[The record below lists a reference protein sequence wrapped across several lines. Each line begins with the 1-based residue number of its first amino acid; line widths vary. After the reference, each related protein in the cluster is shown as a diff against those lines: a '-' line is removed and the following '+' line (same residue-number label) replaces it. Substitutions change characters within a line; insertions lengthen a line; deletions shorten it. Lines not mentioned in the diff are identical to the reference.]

1 MTRDK
6 RQLGKAMIFGLA
18 PLFLAVIFLAGCGVG
33 SRRMSPAELKA
44 RNLEREKAQLAEQL
58 EQREVEIAQLQA
70 QIKILSALPEGKR
83 QNPYTI
89 SAVKITR
96 LTSFYD
102 KDGDG
107 RREKLVVYFQP
118 VDPDGD
124 ILKAAG
130 SVSVQ
135 LWNLNNPSGQALLGQ
150 WQVQPQELR
159 KLWFDSLVS
168 SSYRLT
174 FDAPVSTEALAG
186 PLTVKATFADYFT
199 GQLFSGQQVIEP
211 RVN

>member
-1 MTRDK
+1 M
-6 RQLGKAMIFGLA
+6 MVFGLV
-18 PLFLAVIFLAGCGVG
+18 PLFLAMVLLTGCGVG
-33 SRRMSPAELKA
+33 SARMSPAELKA
-44 RNLEREKAQLAEQL
+44 RRLEQEKAQLAGQL
-58 EQREVEIAQLQA
+58 EQREVEVAQLQA
-70 QIKILSALPEGKR
+70 QIKARSALPEGKR
-83 QNPYTI
+83 ENPYTI

-96 LTSFYD
+96 LTGFYD

-107 RREKLVVYFQP
+107 RREKLLVYFQP

-130 SVSVQ
+130 SVNVQ
-135 LWNLNNPSGQALLGQ
+135 LWNLNNPGGQALLGQ

-174 FDAPVSTEALAG
+174 FDAPVSTDALAV
-186 PLTVKATFADYFT
+186 PLTVKVTFADYLT
-199 GQLFSGQQVIEP
+199 GQLFLGQQVIEP
-211 RVN
+211 RAN